1 MSDSVVSSRHKDCLP
16 CRLVSG
22 FGVIGMGV
30 WMALQAQKR
39 PNKLSRYTIHA
50 VAIAAGGIGVAR
62 LLDVYP
68 FGHSA
73 DK

>member
-1 MSDSVVSSRHKDCLP
+1 MTDSVVSNRHKDCMP

-30 WMALQAQKR
+30 YIALQGQKR
-39 PNKLSRYTIHA
+39 PNKLGRYSMFGIAT
-50 VAIAAGGIGVAR
+50 VAGSIGVAR

-68 FGHSA
+68 FGDRTH
-73 DK
+73 K